1 MPINRSHFI
10 KSLALGTVF
19 HLLDSNAHLELL
31 AKKRA
36 MNEWKIQQSNKNNL
50 ALKPKALKQ
59 GDTLGLVSP
68 ASPVYNPDEFEE
80 MLAKVKPLGY
90 NVVLGEHARD
100 RRGYLAGTDQDRAKD
115 LMNMFLNPSID
126 GILCVRGGWG
136 CNRMLPYLDYEAIAA
151 NPKIL
156 CGFSDITSL
165 HLAIWEKSKLHTFHG
180 PVGTSSWSTYST
192 RYFKEVIEKG
202 GRPSYQYPEN
212 YEDDHYTIVPGRSE
226 GILLGGNLTVL
237 CSLIGSEYIPDFSD
251 SILYLEDVGEDVYR
265 VDRML
270 TQLKLSGLLDK
281 INGFV
286 FGKCTNCDAGS
297 NSLSLTQVFSDHI
310 GPLGI
315 PSFYGALIS
324 HETDNSTI
332 PVGIKASMD
341 AELGKIEIL
350 ESAVT
355 LS

>member
-1 MPINRSHFI
+1 MRINRSQFF
-10 KSLALGTVF
+10 KNLGLGAAF
-19 HLLDSNAHLELL
+19 HLLDSNAHLESQGKNR
-31 AKKRA
+31 AVGDKK
-36 MNEWKIQQSNKNNL
+36 KQQLNKNNL
-50 ALKPKALKQ
+50 VLKPKALKQ

-68 ASPVYNPDEFEE
+68 ASPVYNPDDFDE
-80 MLAKVKPLGY
+80 MLVNVKSLGY
-90 NVVLGEHARD
+90 KVVLGEHARD
-100 RRGYLAGTDQDRAKD
+100 RRGYLAGTDKDRAKD
-115 LMNMFLNPSID
+115 LMNMFLNQSID

-136 CNRMLPYLDYEAIAA
+136 CNRILPYLEFEAIAA

-165 HLAIWEKSKLHTFHG
+165 HLAIWKKAKLHTFHG
-180 PVGTSSWSTYST
+180 PVGTSNWSTYSL

-202 GRPSYQYPEN
+202 GRPSYQYPEDHQ
-212 YEDDHYTIVPGRSE
+212 DDHHTIVPGRSE

-237 CSLIGSEYIPDFSD
+237 CSLIGSEYFPDFTN

-270 TQLKLSGLLDK
+270 TQLKLIGILDK

-286 FGKCTNCDAGS
+286 FGKCTNCDAGA

-310 GPLGI
+310 SPLGI

-341 AELGKIEIL
+341 AELGTIELL

-355 LS
+355 FS